1 MVLSGVPAALVLV
14 TPGRFSLNRNQINIV
29 LSVNHSGS
37 DEADQSSDAWMAE
50 LLQNCEYEKQHRS
63 SERLAGCTGESGCVS
78 GSSGNC
84 QRRVRGI
91 TRTGAAGMGSL

>member
-50 LLQNCEYEKQHRS
+50 LLQNCGYENNIEALNGWQAVQANPDVYLEAVETVKD
-63 SERLAGCTGESGCVS
+63 A
-78 GSSGNC
+78 
-84 QRRVRGI
+84 
-91 TRTGAAGMGSL
+91 

>member
-50 LLQNCEYEKQHRS
+50 LLQNCGYEKQH
-63 SERLAGCTGESGCVS
+63 LHVAVCQAGESGCVS